1 MEQFWHIIYDTVILK
16 PELATVTSIV
26 TNSRVAGGYFTVS
39 TCVMFQTNITMGGVP
54 YKSAKEG
61 GGRYSTECLHI

>member
-39 TCVMFQTNITMGGVP
+39 TCVMFQTNITMGGAP
-54 YKSAKEG
+54 YK
-61 GGRYSTECLHI
+61 